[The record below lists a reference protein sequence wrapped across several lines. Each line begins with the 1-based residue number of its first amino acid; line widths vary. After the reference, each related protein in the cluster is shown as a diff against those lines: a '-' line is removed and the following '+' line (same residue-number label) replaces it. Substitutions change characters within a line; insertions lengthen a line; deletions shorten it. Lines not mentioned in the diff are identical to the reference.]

1 MSDACLLLGWFPETH
16 RPPRGASPPST
27 WYELSWTIKD
37 TNPLLYG
44 MGFDEDSKQEILNE
58 ISAIRA
64 LLTRLQPSGG
74 GQQQNTALM
83 HEDTTG
89 GGGKRVLVLF

>member
-1 MSDACLLLGWFPETH
+1 
-16 RPPRGASPPST
+16 
-27 WYELSWTIKD
+27 
-37 TNPLLYG
+37 